1 MAKKS
6 GSPPNREIA
15 EVWTAMQNME
25 HSHEQEKKRLL
36 RISEISL
43 ILDSYDDLFTQF
55 DPRQYS
61 ERALSQDF
69 LGEIKRGSRD
79 KVSGY
84 VELTLLVPSAIKDP
98 NREMVIEK
106 RLKGHFE
113 KHYELLLKEAKER
126 RMRAAALVLVGA
138 LMAVG
143 AAFITDE
150 GYAGL
155 FWVLAVILLETTGIF
170 FIWTTL
176 DDLVNNQSER
186 KPELEFYKKMS
197 TCQIS
202 FLPY

>member
-106 RLKGHFE
+106 RLKNHFE
-113 KHYELLLKEAKER
+113 KHYEQLKKEAR
-126 RMRAAALVLVGA
+126 GRNMRAAALVLVGA

-143 AAFITDE
+143 AAFITEE
-150 GYAGL
+150 GYVGL
-155 FWVLAVILLETTGIF
+155 FWTLIIILLETTGVF

-176 DDLVNNQSER
+176 DDLVNSRGDR